1 MKRKLTFFIFLSIM
15 LSGCTNQLGGDTF
28 FNHIDLLEQEI
39 DQSEWSKIATQA
51 DKLKSIYKDNKWKL
65 QLLGDEDEYEG
76 LHESINNLIAA
87 AKEKDS
93 TSTRLELATV
103 KSILEDIYSL

>member
-1 MKRKLTFFIFLSIM
+1 MKM
-15 LSGCTNQLGGDTF
+15 NM
-28 FNHIDLLEQEI
+28 
-39 DQSEWSKIATQA
+39 
-51 DKLKSIYKDNKWKL
+51 KD
-65 QLLGDEDEYEG
+65 YMRV
-76 LHESINNLIAA
+76 SMIAA